1 MARSV
6 FDAAPGAHAAQD
18 APSVLMAT
26 HRARRRLH
34 PLGALALIVVV
45 VSVVVRL
52 AFLRNQSYWLDE
64 SFSVTQASGSL
75 QHVFDVGW
83 DEIHTPLYAVLLW
96 AWEQLGGSSTLWT
109 RALSALF
116 GLGAV
121 AVSYTGLRAAGISE
135 RARWLAVA
143 LTAGNGF
150 GIVYAQESRPYALVL
165 LGATGLT
172 AATVRQLATLRG
184 AVPAPAD
191 RARRPAGGV
200 AWALLTSAAHLL
212 GAALVGVLALPLAV
226 AAWRRRRAVEGGLAL
241 GLGALALAPQ
251 LAWILVGIG
260 RRGFATGTTWIP
272 VPGPGDVWVLLT

>member
-1 MARSV
+1 MAHQVSDPPPVTR
-6 FDAAPGAHAAQD
+6 AAGDDPAVPGRLL
-18 APSVLMAT
+18 PGL
-26 HRARRRLH
+26 RRLDVV
-34 PLGALALIVVV
+34 GVLALVVV
-45 VSVVVRL
+45 AVAVVVRL
-52 AFLRNQSYWLDE
+52 AFLRNQSYWTDE

-75 QHVFDVGW
+75 QHVFEVGQ

-96 AWEQLGGSSTLWT
+96 AWEQLGGSATLWT
-109 RALSALF
+109 HALSALF

-184 AVPAPAD
+184 AIPAPAD
-191 RARRPAGGV
+191 RWRRPAGWL

-212 GAALVGVLALPLAV
+212 GAALVGVLALTLAV
-226 AAWRRRRAVEGGLAL
+226 AAWRRRRAVDGRARARPGRPGPRSAAGLDPGRDRPAR
-241 GLGALALAPQ
+241 
-251 LAWILVGIG
+251 V
-260 RRGFATGTTWIP
+260 RRGDHLDPGTRTG
-272 VPGPGDVWVLLT
+272 